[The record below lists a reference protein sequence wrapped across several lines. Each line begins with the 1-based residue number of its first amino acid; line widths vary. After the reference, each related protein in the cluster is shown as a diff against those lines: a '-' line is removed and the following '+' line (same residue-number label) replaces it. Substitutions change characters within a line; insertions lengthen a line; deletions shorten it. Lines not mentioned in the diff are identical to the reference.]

1 MKIEINEKMIKNILT
16 LRYDPTLETKKK
28 KLSVEDFQPQKNS
41 NYLEII
47 EKTIIKTLKNK
58 LENEEHVSV
67 ALSGGIDSV
76 LVSSLLRKAL
86 PKINIEAISIKFADS
101 IDETSDA

>member
-28 KLSVEDFQPQKNS
+28 KLSVEDFQPRENS

-58 LENEEHVSV
+58 LENEM
-67 ALSGGIDSV
+67 
-76 LVSSLLRKAL
+76 LL
-86 PKINIEAISIKFADS
+86 ES
-101 IDETSDA
+101 

>member
-28 KLSVEDFQPQKNS
+28 KLSVEDFQPRKNS

-47 EKTIIKTLKNK
+47 EKTIIKTLKTNLK
-58 LENEEHVSV
+58 MKNMYQ
-67 ALSGGIDSV
+67 
-76 LVSSLLRKAL
+76 
-86 PKINIEAISIKFADS
+86 
-101 IDETSDA
+101 

>member
-28 KLSVEDFQPQKNS
+28 KLSVEDFQPRENS

-47 EKTIIKTLKNK
+47 EKTIIKTLKN
-58 LENEEHVSV
+58 N
-67 ALSGGIDSV
+67 
-76 LVSSLLRKAL
+76 
-86 PKINIEAISIKFADS
+86 N
-101 IDETSDA
+101 